1 MGCIRTSHGCA
12 TAPPAVRCGA
22 PRLRPLPPP
31 MTVLRMTDPHAA
43 APTPATRT
51 RAPGGLVAR
60 LLYRLLARFHRW
72 AESGWGGAAVG
83 GWGFLQASVV
93 PGPTDTVLIP
103 LGLADPGRVFR
114 LAAWATAGAT
124 LGGLTAYAIG
134 AFAFDEVGRP
144 LLALV
149 GVSEERLTRSAGYFA
164 RRGWLLVLL
173 STVSPLSSKAVCLAA
188 GAFGVPVWQFLPA
201 LFVGRLGRFVT
212 IAAVL
217 RFAGPRLLDA
227 VARRVGM
234 PPVTRP
240 PPAEPPAEPAA
251 R

>member
-1 MGCIRTSHGCA
+1 
-12 TAPPAVRCGA
+12 
-22 PRLRPLPPP
+22 

-43 APTPATRT
+43 APTSEAGV
-51 RAPGGLVAR
+51 RAPGGPISR
-60 LLYRLLARFHRW
+60 LLYRMLAMFHRW

-83 GWGFLQASVV
+83 SWGYLQASVM
-93 PGPTDTVLIP
+93 PGPTDTVFIP
-103 LGLADPGRVFR
+103 LGIADPGRVFR

-134 AFAFDEVGRP
+134 AFAFDEIGRP
-144 LLALV
+144 LLELV
-149 GVSEERLTRSAGYFA
+149 GVSEARLARSEGYFV

-201 LFVGRLGRFVT
+201 LFAGRAGRFTT

-227 VARRVGM
+227 LARRVGVR
-234 PPVTRP
+234 PVTRDVTVAP
-240 PPAEPPAEPAA
+240 PVPAPTTAPPGD
-251 R
+251 

>member
-1 MGCIRTSHGCA
+1 M
-12 TAPPAVRCGA
+12 PPQ
-22 PRLRPLPPP
+22 P
-31 MTVLRMTDPHAA
+31 MTVLRMTEPHAA
-43 APTPATRT
+43 APTPATRE
-51 RAPGGLVAR
+51 RAPGGPISR
-60 LLYRLLARFHRW
+60 LLYRVLARFHRW

-83 GWGFLQASVV
+83 GWGYLQASVM

-103 LGLADPGRVFR
+103 LGLADPARVFR

-144 LLALV
+144 LLELV
-149 GVSEERLTRSAGYFA
+149 GVDEDRLTRSAGYFA
-164 RRGWLLVLL
+164 RRGWLLVVL

-188 GAFGVPVWQFLPA
+188 GAFGMPVWQFLPA
-201 LFVGRLGRFVT
+201 LFVGRLGRYMT

-227 VARRVGM
+227 LARRVG
-234 PPVTRP
+234 V
-240 PPAEPPAEPAA
+240 PPATRQVDGDAPVRAADQPADGPAA